1 MDNIERTVDDGINT
15 FKSLTKDGR
24 FVPGAGATE
33 IELAR
38 QLASYGEVYI
48 LFSLKVPLLY
58 EPPNKGRSP
67 PNKGHLQQCVPC

>member
-1 MDNIERTVDDGINT
+1 MTSLMAHSLQVRGSTDNIMDNIERTVDDGINT

-38 QLASYGEVYI
+38 QLASYGEV
-48 LFSLKVPLLY
+48 
-58 EPPNKGRSP
+58 
-67 PNKGHLQQCVPC
+67 